1 MVFEAI
7 EFATRAHAGQYRK
20 GTRIPY
26 ILHPLRVGS
35 LLIEVDS
42 PEPVVIAGILH
53 DTVEDTPV
61 TIAEVAGRFGDRVA
75 RLVASVS
82 EPDKRAPWDER
93 KRHTVE
99 QLRSAEPDTLLIAC
113 ADKLDNIRSMRRGE
127 ARSGAGFW
135 DRFHR
140 PREQQAW
147 YYREV
152 SAAIGAGADRGALAI
167 LWQKL
172 DREVR
177 ALFD

>member
-26 ILHPLRVGS
+26 ILHPLRVGT

-61 TIAEVAGRFGDRVA
+61 TLQEVAARFGERVA
-75 RLVASVS
+75 TLVDSVS
-82 EPDKRAPWDER
+82 EPDKRASWDER

-99 QLRSAEPDTLLIAC
+99 RLRHADADTLLIAC

-127 ARSGAGFW
+127 LRTGAIFW

-140 PREQQAW
+140 PRDDQAW

-152 SAAIGAGADRGALAI
+152 SSAIGRVAPSGPLAL
-167 LWQKL
+167 LWPEL
-172 DREVR
+172 EREVR
-177 ALFD
+177 ELFG